1 MDASLQILLNKVAE
15 KKTSKTKTY
24 GLTCMNAPSNLWCFK
39 DDNCRQFFWQEF
51 CKMVASGSE
60 QGKNYFLA
68 EVNEESAFIVELN
81 FRFIDSEA
89 VRHEDGPFNEEFI
102 CDLIKCVSRVLRKNL
117 NISEDKKELTCC
129 VLQSRKV
136 FSDPETPDEVKYTL
150 RLQYPFCRT
159 KVDIQKQVLREL
171 VIKELMTKGPKLEQS
186 AYGDWSERYD
196 PSIPAS
202 YVPLYGSRT
211 KASSETLELTN
222 IFSFE
227 RNEDGLFNEL
237 ELSSVFDPKNHSD
250 VQSGRID
257 REVFDDDE
265 DIQKWLPLFL
275 SPIYWPNVCK
285 MTQKQ
290 ESAPLSQE
298 TLVSEGANQSG
309 EPRTPMDFMKIFV
322 PMLNPERKN
331 DFNSLL
337 DVGKAYYHAT
347 NGSLD
352 GLEEWKKYTK
362 DSTKFDA
369 ELCENKYFLFRDSL
383 ITFRTIAWHAI
394 RDCPDKKDK
403 KDKKDNKEDNY
414 REWNNKWVKV
424 SMEKAINEP
433 LHTAI
438 AEMFYR
444 KYFLYFAYS
453 SGGKKG
459 SSKTYRFDK
468 NGHRWKQLEDGE
480 IIIGQILTNKFL
492 HDFKV
497 KKNELEKLLLNQEK
511 KQRNSKERRNSKE
524 ESDDSVS
531 ELEEQCKNLQ
541 KIITILGS
549 VPQKRSVISAIQ
561 EKLFIENFDKNLD
574 TNPMLI
580 GVLNGVIEVDT
591 KDSYFRPGKPEDYL
605 SMYTSLPY
613 REDFTWECDSVKR
626 YLQYLNQVFP
636 DKELMMYMRKDIA
649 SFLKG
654 KNAEKLFRIF
664 SGCGNNSKS
673 VYVKLLE
680 RAFGNY
686 CVSIPVSVITVKR
699 GSSSSASPETARLRG
714 THIAT
719 CAEPDDDETIKAGIV
734 KSMTGNDRFFTRA
747 LFSNGEEIEAMYK
760 LILITNKV
768 PTIPNAGDAIKNR
781 VMIIPFL
788 ATFVNK
794 GYSEDKE
801 KQYRTK
807 TFKMDP
813 DFDDYVP
820 FLAQAMLWCAVQD
833 YRNYCREPIKMEDFP
848 QVIKEETEKYWIE
861 NDPYLL
867 FIQENMIKENL
878 PDVQEEQN
886 DFIPDIIL
894 EPELLSPNPVNML
907 SPSDESKPGKRKSP
921 KNKKDA
927 KKEMKYSTYSV
938 ASELSKVFN
947 RWQKEAFPGR
957 KAVDQKDFVK
967 AMCKDTHLGEQGV
980 GRRWWGWSLK
990 ETEQNKF

>member
-1 MDASLQILLNKVAE
+1 ML
-15 KKTSKTKTY
+15 
-24 GLTCMNAPSNLWCFK
+24 
-39 DDNCRQFFWQEF
+39 
-51 CKMVASGSE
+51 
-60 QGKNYFLA
+60 
-68 EVNEESAFIVELN
+68 
-81 FRFIDSEA
+81 
-89 VRHEDGPFNEEFI
+89 
-102 CDLIKCVSRVLRKNL
+102 
-117 NISEDKKELTCC
+117 
-129 VLQSRKV
+129 
-136 FSDPETPDEVKYTL
+136 
-150 RLQYPFCRT
+150 
-159 KVDIQKQVLREL
+159 
-171 VIKELMTKGPKLEQS
+171 
-186 AYGDWSERYD
+186 
-196 PSIPAS
+196 
-202 YVPLYGSRT
+202 
-211 KASSETLELTN
+211 KA
-222 IFSFE
+222 
-227 RNEDGLFNEL
+227 
-237 ELSSVFDPKNHSD
+237 
-250 VQSGRID
+250 
-257 REVFDDDE
+257 
-265 DIQKWLPLFL
+265 
-275 SPIYWPNVCK
+275 
-285 MTQKQ
+285 
-290 ESAPLSQE
+290 
-298 TLVSEGANQSG
+298 
-309 EPRTPMDFMKIFV
+309 
-322 PMLNPERKN
+322 ERKN
-331 DFNSLL
+331 DLTSWL
-337 DVGKAYYHAT
+337 DVGRAYYNST

-352 GLEEWKKYTK
+352 GLDEWKKYTK
-362 DSTKFDA
+362 ESIEFND
-369 ELCENKYFLFRDSL
+369 EMCENKYFLFRDSL
-383 ITFRTIAWHAI
+383 ITYRTIAWHAI
-394 RDCPDKKDK
+394 RDCPIKDK
-403 KDKKDNKEDNY
+403 KENKNPKDIKDPKNYQDWNK
-414 REWNNKWVKV
+414 KWVNA
-424 SMEKAINEP
+424 SLERAINEP

-453 SGGKKG
+453 SGGKRG

-497 KKNELEKLLLNQEK
+497 KKNELEKTLLNQEK

-524 ESDDSVS
+524 ESDDGVS
-531 ELEEQCKNLQ
+531 ELEEQVKNLQ

-794 GYSEDKE
+794 GYSVDKE
-801 KQYRTK
+801 EQYRTK

-833 YRNYCREPIKMEDFP
+833 YKNYCREPIKMEDFP

-867 FIQENMIKENL
+867 FIQENMIKETL
-878 PDVQEEQN
+878 PDARDAQEEQN
-886 DFIPDIIL
+886 DLIPDIIL
-894 EPELLSPNPVNML
+894 EPDNEPETMEVKSVKRR
-907 SPSDESKPGKRKSP
+907 SPSKT
-921 KNKKDA
+921 KKDT
-927 KKEMKYSTYSV
+927 KKENKYTTYTV

-967 AMCKDTHLGEQGV
+967 AMCKETHLGEQGLQ
-980 GRRWWGWSLK
+980 RRWWGWSLK
-990 ETEQNKF
+990 EMEQNKF